1 MLNKMTQC
9 LTSVFKSIV
18 FRSRK
23 YSTQMIGDFSC
34 FTLRLAERI
43 QTAYS
48 VLSMTFFL
56 IYYFILQ
63 YCIGFA
69 IH

>member
-9 LTSVFKSIV
+9 LTSVIKSIV

-23 YSTQMIGDFSC
+23 YSTRMIGDFSH
-34 FTLRLAERI
+34 FILRLEERI

-48 VLSMTFFL
+48 VLSMTFLRDF
-56 IYYFILQ
+56 
-63 YCIGFA
+63 
-69 IH
+69 